1 MERNNKVNYEFLLKK
16 DLGNNIIS
24 LKEELNLKKKKR
36 NKIIN
41 KKNECIFLDNNID
54 YDTIFKLKT
63 QLKKNKKNKLVNNK
77 KEKND

>member
-41 KKNECIFLDNNID
+41 KKMNVYF
-54 YDTIFKLKT
+54 
-63 QLKKNKKNKLVNNK
+63 
-77 KEKND
+77 